1 MALGDQIS
9 SDVHNDTIDRNISDE
24 KLGGGPG
31 NDIKAVNS
39 GQTKFW
45 VNQVTSGPG
54 DFLSR
59 VSF

>member
-1 MALGDQIS
+1 
-9 SDVHNDTIDRNISDE
+9 VHNDTIDRNISDE